1 MSRRQASRLGKP
13 KYQLGVNLVHCG
25 FCFATSG
32 LFRFSVSG
40 ETEKIKKMRSFPR
53 DESLSELK
61 RSQD

>member
-40 ETEKIKKMRSFPR
+40 KTEKIKMRSFPR

-61 RSQD
+61 RSQN